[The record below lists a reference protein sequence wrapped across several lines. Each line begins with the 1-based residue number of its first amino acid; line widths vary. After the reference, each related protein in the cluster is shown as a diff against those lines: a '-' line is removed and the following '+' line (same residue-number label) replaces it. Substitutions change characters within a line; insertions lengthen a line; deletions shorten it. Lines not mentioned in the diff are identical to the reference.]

1 MCPESMQEVIDKTDR
16 YIFNTY
22 RRSPIVLTRG
32 KGTTVWDSNGKE
44 YLDFVSGIA
53 VLNVGH
59 LHPRV
64 VEAIHRQSELLMH
77 VSNLYYSEPQAR
89 MAELLVTHSF
99 ADRVFFCN
107 SGAEANEAAIK
118 LARKVFND
126 RGQLNR
132 FEIITMEK
140 SFHGRTMAALS
151 ATEQHKFHHGFEP
164 LLPGFAYVPF
174 NDPQALEKAI
184 TGATCAVMLEP
195 IQGEGGVNCPSP
207 DYLKQVRRICDQSDL
222 LLIFDEVQ
230 VGMGR
235 TGKLFAYEHY
245 GVEPDIMTLAKGLGG
260 GIPIGAMMAREKIAA
275 SFSPGTHAS
284 TFGGNPLSTAA
295 GVATMDILLQDGF
308 LKNCEKQGEHFYSR
322 LTALKKK
329 HPVITS
335 VRGKGLILALE
346 LEREGT
352 ELVTQCM
359 ERGILINCTMERV
372 LRFLPPLTVTGQEI
386 DTVVQTL
393 DELLCTLPS

>member
-1 MCPESMQEVIDKTDR
+1 MCPVSMQEVIDKTDR

-22 RRSPIVLTRG
+22 RRSPIVLNRG
-32 KGTTVWDSNGKE
+32 KGSTVWDSNGKQ

-118 LARKVFND
+118 LARKAFND
-126 RGQLNR
+126 RGQPNR

-164 LLPGFAYVPF
+164 LLPGF
-174 NDPQALEKAI
+174 
-184 TGATCAVMLEP
+184 
-195 IQGEGGVNCPSP
+195 S
-207 DYLKQVRRICDQSDL
+207 
-222 LLIFDEVQ
+222 
-230 VGMGR
+230 
-235 TGKLFAYEHY
+235 
-245 GVEPDIMTLAKGLGG
+245 KG
-260 GIPIGAMMAREKIAA
+260 
-275 SFSPGTHAS
+275 
-284 TFGGNPLSTAA
+284 
-295 GVATMDILLQDGF
+295 
-308 LKNCEKQGEHFYSR
+308 
-322 LTALKKK
+322 
-329 HPVITS
+329 
-335 VRGKGLILALE
+335 
-346 LEREGT
+346 
-352 ELVTQCM
+352 
-359 ERGILINCTMERV
+359 
-372 LRFLPPLTVTGQEI
+372 
-386 DTVVQTL
+386 
-393 DELLCTLPS
+393 